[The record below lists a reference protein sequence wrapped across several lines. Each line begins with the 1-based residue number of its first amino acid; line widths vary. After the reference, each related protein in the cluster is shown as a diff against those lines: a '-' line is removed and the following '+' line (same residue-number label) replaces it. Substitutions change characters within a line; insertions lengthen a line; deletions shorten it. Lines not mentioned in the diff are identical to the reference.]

1 MVWVCRTLTP
11 DALCAVETGG
21 LDRGCYLAGIGRA
34 MSDEAPQTKLSC
46 IPGSACSILVR
57 PKGKQHAALT
67 TH

>member
-34 MSDEAPQTKLSC
+34 MSDEAPKQSC
-46 IPGSACSILVR
+46 LVSLDLLA
-57 PKGKQHAALT
+57 PSWSDLKGNSMQL
-67 TH
+67 